1 MADILFD
8 RRFSPI
14 VTGTPG
20 VTAGTHGGSA
30 AKPVDGPSFNEVLA
44 AEVQKQGLT
53 LSKHAAARVQQRGV
67 DVSETNLQRLGEG
80 VRLAREKGLS
90 DALVL
95 VDSTAYLVS
104 AKNSTIITAV
114 SGNELKGNV
123 FTNIDGT
130 VVI

>member
-8 RRFSPI
+8 RRFAPI
-14 VTGTPG
+14 VTGTPSVSTG
-20 VTAGTHGGSA
+20 VHTGAQT
-30 AKPVDGPSFNEVLA
+30 KTQEGPSFQEVLA
-44 AEVQKQGLT
+44 GEVQKQGLT

-67 DVSETNLQRLGEG
+67 DVSAANLQRLGEG
-80 VRLAREKGLS
+80 VKLAREKGLS

-130 VVI
+130 VII